1 MIIPIYNLEYKITTY
16 MKLDIFSHCAIDT
29 IQINDSEYV
38 VPGGPACYCSLTARI
53 LKFDVKLHTKFGSDF
68 PFVNYLT
75 DQKIVFEDALST
87 KPTTQFILNLVNSER
102 TLFLQNKCEPISN
115 ITLDTDS
122 VIISPLFDE
131 ISIEMFEQIKKN
143 SNFVLLDPQGFLRR
157 KNLENKI
164 YLEEIDLNL
173 SNVSAIKV
181 NPDELKCLTSASNI
195 DGVKILQKKGIDNVI
210 LTDRQNISLISKN
223 KIYSIILPNLELYD
237 TTGIGDIFCAAFSCT
252 MLREK
257 DILWALSFGGGA
269 AQAALESK
277 QIGLEKIPSRGAIE
291 SNAYYF
297 YNTVKFKEI

>member
-1 MIIPIYNLEYKITTY
+1 
-16 MKLDIFSHCAIDT
+16 MKLDVISHCTIDT
-29 IQINDSEYV
+29 IQVNDSKYV

-53 LKFDVKLHTKFGSDF
+53 LKFDVRLHTKFGSDF
-68 PFVNYLT
+68 PLVDYLVE
-75 DQKIVFEDALST
+75 QKIVFENALST
-87 KPTTQFILNLVNSER
+87 KQTTQFTLNLVNSER
-102 TLFLQNKCEPISN
+102 VLFLQNKCESISN

-131 ISIEMFEQIKKN
+131 ISVELFKKIKN
-143 SNFVLLDPQGFLRR
+143 DANFVLLDPQGFLRR
-157 KNLENKI
+157 TNSENKI
-164 YLEEIDLNL
+164 HLEQTEIDL

-181 NPDELKCLTSASNI
+181 NPDELRCLTNTSNI

-210 LTDRQNISLISKN
+210 LTDKQNISLLSKN
-223 KIYSIILPNLELYD
+223 KIYSITLPNIQLDD
-237 TTGIGDIFCAAFSCT
+237 TTGVGDIFCAAFCCT

-257 DILWALSFGGGA
+257 DVLWALSFAGGA

-277 QIGLEKIPSRGAIE
+277 QIGLEKIPSKIAIE